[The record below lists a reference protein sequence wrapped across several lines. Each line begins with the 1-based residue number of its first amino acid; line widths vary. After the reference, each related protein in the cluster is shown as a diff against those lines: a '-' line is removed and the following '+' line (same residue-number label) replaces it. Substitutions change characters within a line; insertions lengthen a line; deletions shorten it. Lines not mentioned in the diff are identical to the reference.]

1 MLRESRIP
9 GRTLAVCGMLADK
22 DVAGV
27 VQALAA
33 DVDGWFAAGLEGPRA
48 LSARELA
55 GRAARAGVEM
65 QPAGPVAEAM
75 TQAALQAAAGDRIL
89 VFGSFHCVG
98 PALAALGIH
107 L

>member
-1 MLRESRIP
+1 MRIR
-9 GRTLAVCGMLADK
+9 GRTLAVCGMLGDK

-33 DVDGWFAAGLEGPRA
+33 DIDEWFAAGLEGPRA
-48 LSARELA
+48 LSATDLA
-55 GRAARAGVEM
+55 GRAARVGVSM
-65 QPAGPVAEAM
+65 QPAGTVAEAM
-75 TQAALQAAAGDRIL
+75 AQAAVRAVPGDRIL

-98 PALAALGIH
+98 PALVALGVP